1 MPTYFADSLVG
12 NVRAGLRL
20 AAGRVVAPVEFRAGP
35 QQLIFALAVY
45 WVLLFLGDKLVG
57 GPSAVFSVWGLIS
70 AAGRFHLW
78 LSLVVL
84 FAWLTASPRAAALL
98 VIALL
103 YAGLPVVVLST
114 SVGILGD
121 LLAPQAEP
129 RYERLRLALTGAW
142 AVLIFWRA
150 SGLVCG
156 RAHRERA
163 LGTTVY
169 AVLLAALLHHLPS
182 LPLFHPMRASAGGPR
197 FDIEA
202 IYYRQESLLDA
213 ELAALESADPAAV
226 DLYFVAVAPYAAEDV
241 FMREVLAARDIVEQ
255 QLGLDGRTLALVN
268 NPATVDELPLA
279 NGPNLRRAL
288 RGLAAKIDRDDDIVF
303 VYLTSHGDE
312 NASLAAEFPP
322 LAPNDIHA
330 HELRAALDDAGILW
344 RVIVVSACF
353 SGSFIEQL
361 QSPTTLVITAAAADR
376 ASFGCSHENH
386 WTYFGEAFFA
396 AALARSDDLVA
407 AAYEAQA
414 LIDARERQE
423 GRVPSQ
429 PQVVIGRHIEAQ
441 LARWRAHRKRPHS
454 SESM

>member
-12 NVRAGLRL
+12 NFLAGLRL
-20 AAGRVVAPVEFRAGP
+20 AAGRSVAPAEFRAAP
-35 QQLIFALAVY
+35 QQLIFALAGY
-45 WVLLFLGDKLVG
+45 WVLLFLGGTLIG
-57 GPSAVFSVWGLIS
+57 GPAAAFSVWGLVT

-103 YAGLPVVVLST
+103 YAGLPVTVVSA
-114 SVGILGD
+114 SVAALGD
-121 LLAPQAEP
+121 LLVPQAEP
-129 RYERLRLALTGAW
+129 RYERLRLLLTGAW

-156 RAHRERA
+156 RAHRQRA
-163 LGTTVY
+163 LGTGAY
-169 AVLLAALLHHLPS
+169 ALALGALLVHLPS
-182 LPLFHPMRASAGGPR
+182 LPLFHPMRASAGGPQ

-202 IYYRQESLLDA
+202 IYYRQGGLLDA
-213 ELAALESADPAAV
+213 QLAALESADPAAV
-226 DLYFVAVAPYAAEDV
+226 DLYFVAVAPYASEDV
-241 FMREVLAARDIVEQ
+241 FMREVLAARDIVERR
-255 QLGLDGRTLALVN
+255 LGLDGRTLALVN
-268 NPATVDELPLA
+268 NPATIDELPLA
-279 NGPNLRRAL
+279 NGPNLRHAL

-303 VYLTSHGDE
+303 IYLTSHGDE
-312 NASLAAEFPP
+312 NASLTAEFPP

-330 HELRAALDDAGILW
+330 HELRAALDEAGILW

-396 AALARSDDLVA
+396 TALARHDDLVA

-414 LIDARERQE
+414 LIDAREKQE

-429 PQVVIGRHIEAQ
+429 PQVVAGRHIEGQ
-441 LARWRAHRKRPHS
+441 LARWQAQRKRSHS